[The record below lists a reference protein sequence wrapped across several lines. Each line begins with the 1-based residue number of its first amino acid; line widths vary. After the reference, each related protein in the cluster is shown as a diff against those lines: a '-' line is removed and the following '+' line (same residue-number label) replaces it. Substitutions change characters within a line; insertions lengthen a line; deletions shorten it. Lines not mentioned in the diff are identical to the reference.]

1 MILIQQFTKLPV
13 FRQLSHKELKKV
25 HETNVNELIV
35 GDRKFIKQNTFK
47 NFLKFRT
54 KVLIGVSFVLLFV
67 TYSMLNLNFTT
78 NSWIRNNGI
87 FTLFFCGL
95 YVWLF
100 WFYLKNLYQKRTKP
114 KIINYLMFSG
124 VIYISFS
131 ALFQYDLIQGFLSA
145 GREGSINQLIL
156 YNYFYVFLFNM
167 AFYFITDIFYI
178 DLAKFKAKKLNYYTS
193 RDNLLLVVE
202 NEN

>member
-1 MILIQQFTKLPV
+1 MILIQQFSKLPV
-13 FRQLSHKELKKV
+13 FRQLSQKELKKV
-25 HETNVNELIV
+25 KEENENELIV

-100 WFYLKNLYQKRTKP
+100 WFYLKNLYSKRKKP
-114 KIINYLMFSG
+114 KLINYLMFSG
-124 VIYISFS
+124 VIYIAISS
-131 ALFQYDLIQGFLSA
+131 VFQFNVLQGFLSA
-145 GREGSINQLIL
+145 GRDGGLNQLIL
-156 YNYFYVFLFNM
+156 YNYFYIFLFNT
-167 AFYFITDIFYI
+167 AFYFIVDIF
-178 DLAKFKAKKLNYYTS
+178 DADFVKTKNKSMDYYTS
-193 RDNLLLVVE
+193 DDNLLMVVE
-202 NEN
+202 K

>member
-25 HETNVNELIV
+25 KEENENELIV

-54 KVLIGVSFVLLFV
+54 KVLIGVTFVLLFV
-67 TYSMLNLNFTT
+67 TYSMLNLNFVT
-78 NSWIRNNGI
+78 NSWIKNNGF

-100 WFYLKNLYQKRTKP
+100 WFYLINLYQNKKN
-114 KIINYLMFSG
+114 KLVNYLMFSG
-124 VIYISFS
+124 VIYIAISS
-131 ALFQYDLIQGFLSA
+131 VFQFNVLQGFLSA

-156 YNYFYVFLFNM
+156 YNYFYIFLFNM
-167 AFYFITDIFYI
+167 AFYFITDIFDT
-178 DLAKFKAKKLNYYTS
+178 DLAKFKDKKLNYYTS
-193 RDNLLLVVE
+193 TDNLLLVVE

>member
-25 HETNVNELIV
+25 KKENENELIV
-35 GDRKFIKQNTFK
+35 GDRKFIKQNSFK

-54 KVLIGVSFVLLFV
+54 KVLISVSFVLFFV
-67 TYSMLNLNFTT
+67 SYSMLNLNFVT
-78 NSWIRNNGI
+78 NSWLKNNGF
-87 FTLFFCGL
+87 FTLFFCCL
-95 YVWLF
+95 YIWLF

-114 KIINYLMFSG
+114 KLINYLMFSG

-131 ALFQYDLIQGFLSA
+131 SLFQYDLIQGFLSA

-167 AFYFITDIFYI
+167 AFYFITDIFDI

>member
-13 FRQLSHKELKKV
+13 FRQLSSKELKKV
-25 HETNVNELIV
+25 KQENENELTV
-35 GDRKFIKQNTFK
+35 GDRKFTKNNNFK

-54 KVLIGVSFVLLFV
+54 KVLIGVTFVLLFV
-67 TYSMLNLNFTT
+67 TYSMLNLNFVT

-87 FTLFFCGL
+87 FTLFFCCL
-95 YVWLF
+95 YIWLF

-114 KIINYLMFSG
+114 KLINYLMFSG
-124 VIYISFS
+124 FVYISFS

-156 YNYFYVFLFNM
+156 YNYF
-167 AFYFITDIFYI
+167 
-178 DLAKFKAKKLNYYTS
+178 
-193 RDNLLLVVE
+193 
-202 NEN
+202 

>member
-1 MILIQQFTKLPV
+1 MILIQQFNKLPV
-13 FRQLSHKELKKV
+13 FRQLSSKELKKV
-25 HETNVNELIV
+25 HEANANELIV
-35 GDRKFIKQNTFK
+35 GDRKFIKQNSFK

-54 KVLIGVSFVLLFV
+54 KVLISVSFVLLFV
-67 TYSMLNLNFTT
+67 SYSMLNLNFVT
-78 NSWIRNNGI
+78 NSWIKNNGF
-87 FTLFFCGL
+87 FTLFFCCL
-95 YVWLF
+95 YIWLF

-131 ALFQYDLIQGFLSA
+131 SLFQYDLIQGFLSA

-167 AFYFITDIFYI
+167 AFYFITDIFDI

>member
-13 FRQLSHKELKKV
+13 FRQLTNKELKKV
-25 HETNVNELIV
+25 REENSNELIV

-78 NSWIRNNGI
+78 NSWLKNNGF

-100 WFYLKNLYQKRTKP
+100 WFYLKNLYSKRKKP
-114 KIINYLMFSG
+114 KLINYLMFSG
-124 VIYISFS
+124 VIYIAISS
-131 ALFQYDLIQGFLSA
+131 VFQFNVLQGFLSA
-145 GREGSINQLIL
+145 GRDGGLNQLIL
-156 YNYFYVFLFNM
+156 YNYFYIFLFNT
-167 AFYFITDIFYI
+167 AFYFIVDIF
-178 DLAKFKAKKLNYYTS
+178 DADFAKIKNKSMDYYTS
-193 RDNLLLVVE
+193 VDNNLLMVVE
-202 NEN
+202 K

>member
-13 FRQLSHKELKKV
+13 FRQLSSKELKKV
-25 HETNVNELIV
+25 KQENENELIV
-35 GDRKFIKQNTFK
+35 GDRKFTKNNNFK

-54 KVLIGVSFVLLFV
+54 KVLIGVTFVLLFV
-67 TYSMLNLNFTT
+67 TYSMLNLNFVT
-78 NSWIRNNGI
+78 NSWLKNNGF

-114 KIINYLMFSG
+114 KLINYLMFSG

-145 GREGSINQLIL
+145 GREGNINQLIL

-167 AFYFITDIFYI
+167 AFYFITDIF
-178 DLAKFKAKKLNYYTS
+178 DADFAKIKNKSMDYYTS
-193 RDNLLLVVE
+193 DDNLLMVVE
-202 NEN
+202 K

>member
-25 HETNVNELIV
+25 KEENDSEIIV

-67 TYSMLNLNFTT
+67 SYSMLNLNFVT
-78 NSWIRNNGI
+78 NSWLKNNGF

-114 KIINYLMFSG
+114 KLINYLMFSG

-167 AFYFITDIFYI
+167 VFYYTTDIFDI
-178 DLAKFKAKKLNYYTS
+178 DFKKLKEKKVNYYTS

>member
-1 MILIQQFTKLPV
+1 MVLIQQFTKLPV

-25 HETNVNELIV
+25 KEENENELIV

-67 TYSMLNLNFTT
+67 SYSMLNLNFVT
-78 NSWIRNNGI
+78 NSWIKNNGF
-87 FTLFFCGL
+87 FTLFFCSL

-114 KIINYLMFSG
+114 KLINYLMFSG

-131 ALFQYDLIQGFLSA
+131 SLFQYDLIQGFLSA

-167 AFYFITDIFYI
+167 AFYFITDIFDI
-178 DLAKFKAKKLNYYTS
+178 DLSKFKAKKLNYYTS

>member
-1 MILIQQFTKLPV
+1 MVLIQQFTKLPV

-25 HETNVNELIV
+25 KEENENELIV
-35 GDRKFIKQNTFK
+35 GDRKFIKQNSFK

-54 KVLIGVSFVLLFV
+54 KVLISVSFVLLFV
-67 TYSMLNLNFTT
+67 SYSMLNLNFVT
-78 NSWIRNNGI
+78 NSWLKNNGF

-114 KIINYLMFSG
+114 KLINYLMFSG

-131 ALFQYDLIQGFLSA
+131 SLFQYDLIQGFLSA

-167 AFYFITDIFYI
+167 AFYFITDIFDI

>member
-1 MILIQQFTKLPV
+1 MVLIQQFTKLPV

-25 HETNVNELIV
+25 KEENENELIV
-35 GDRKFIKQNTFK
+35 GDRKFIKQNSFK

-54 KVLIGVSFVLLFV
+54 KVLISVSFVLLFV
-67 TYSMLNLNFTT
+67 SYSMLNLNFVT
-78 NSWIRNNGI
+78 NSWIKNNGF
-87 FTLFFCGL
+87 FTLFFCCL
-95 YVWLF
+95 YIWLF

-167 AFYFITDIFYI
+167 AFYFITDIFDI